1 MKTIAPL
8 VALIMLSLS
17 ACKKDNRFVLHAEM
31 TGLSDK
37 PILVIYDDPVSRLD
51 TIFPKEGKFE
61 YAFLP
66 DTITI
71 FRLASTEGEV
81 IPFFADRG
89 QEVKLAGTFGQPDIQ
104 GSGDNEAYGTL
115 LKELQPLKDSTS
127 IVQTVEKFIQTHPT
141 SFASAYLINRYF
153 IQVPQPDMEKIDQ
166 LIAPLAGNIKDSRL
180 LSIVLKALP
189 SQSDLK
195 RTSEGYVNYF
205 SCKDRKGKYISWS
218 GEKDS
223 YTLLNFWASWN
234 PESITRRDSLATLVK
249 KFPEKQFKV
258 LNISLDYEKDK
269 WLNACKEDTK
279 QWIET
284 CDFKGWDNVVV
295 KQNQIHTLPDNI
307 LIGNNRKI
315 FATGLY
321 GQPLYDK
328 IKELTTKK

>member
-71 FRLASTEGEV
+71 FRLVSTEGEV

-115 LKELQPLKDSTS
+115 LKELQTAKRLYIHCTNSRKVYPDASHIVCFCLPHQPILHPGAPTRYGENRPAYRPL
-127 IVQTVEKFIQTHPT
+127 
-141 SFASAYLINRYF
+141 
-153 IQVPQPDMEKIDQ
+153 
-166 LIAPLAGNIKDSRL
+166 G
-180 LSIVLKALP
+180 
-189 SQSDLK
+189 
-195 RTSEGYVNYF
+195 
-205 SCKDRKGKYISWS
+205 RKH
-218 GEKDS
+218 
-223 YTLLNFWASWN
+223 
-234 PESITRRDSLATLVK
+234 
-249 KFPEKQFKV
+249 Q
-258 LNISLDYEKDK
+258 
-269 WLNACKEDTK
+269 
-279 QWIET
+279 
-284 CDFKGWDNVVV
+284 
-295 KQNQIHTLPDNI
+295 
-307 LIGNNRKI
+307 
-315 FATGLY
+315 
-321 GQPLYDK
+321 GQPLA
-328 IKELTTKK
+328 